1 MTKREKNSEVTK
13 AQARKSVFIVAG
25 VLLLLAAWNFYRGR
39 MTVAEVLGGI
49 SILLILMAA
58 LVPTAARGFHV
69 LWMKLA
75 GVLGYVNSR
84 VLLSLVFYLL
94 FFPYNMLARLIGRD
108 PLNRRK
114 TRSESYWI
122 PRKATRQS
130 KEQFER
136 LF

>member
-1 MTKREKNSEVTK
+1 MTKSAKSSEVTN
-13 AQARKSVFIVAG
+13 AQARKSVLIVAI

-39 MTVAEVLGGI
+39 ITVAEVLGGI
-49 SILLILMAA
+49 SVFLILMAA
-58 LVPTAARGFHV
+58 LVPAAARGFHV

-84 VLLSLVFYLL
+84 ILLSLVFYLL
-94 FFPYNMLARLIGRD
+94 FFPYNILARIIGRD

-114 TRSESYWI
+114 QGSESYWI
-122 PRKATRQS
+122 PRKVTRQT

>member
-1 MTKREKNSEVTK
+1 MTKSAKSSEVTT

-39 MTVAEVLGGI
+39 ITAAEVLCGI
-49 SILLILMAA
+49 SLLLILMAA
-58 LVPTAARGFHV
+58 LVPAAARGFHV

-84 VLLSLVFYLL
+84 ILLSLVFYLL
-94 FFPYNMLARLIGRD
+94 FFPYNVLARIIGRD

-122 PRKATRQS
+122 PRKATRQT

>member
-1 MTKREKNSEVTK
+1 MTKSAKHSEVTN
-13 AQARKSVFIVAG
+13 AQARKSVFVVAIA
-25 VLLLLAAWNFYRGR
+25 LLLLAAWNFYRGR
-39 MTVAEVLGGI
+39 MTTAEVLGGI
-49 SILLILMAA
+49 GVLLILMALIA
-58 LVPTAARGFHV
+58 PAAARSFHI

-75 GVLGYVNSR
+75 AVLGYVNSR
-84 VLLSLVFYLL
+84 ILLSLVFYLL

-114 TRSESYWI
+114 PGSDSYWI

>member
-1 MTKREKNSEVTK
+1 MTKSAKPSEVTN
-13 AQARKSVFIVAG
+13 AQARKSVFVVAT
-25 VLLLLAAWNFYRGR
+25 VLLLLAVWNFYRGR
-39 MTVAEVLGGI
+39 MTAAEVLSGI
-49 SILLILMAA
+49 GVLLILMG
-58 LVPTAARGFHV
+58 LIVPAAARGFHT
-69 LWMKLA
+69 LWMTLA

-84 VLLSLVFYLL
+84 ILLSLVFYLL
-94 FFPYNMLARLIGRD
+94 FFPYNVLARIIGRD

-114 TRSESYWI
+114 PGKESYWI

>member
-1 MTKREKNSEVTK
+1 MTKSVKTSEVTN
-13 AQARKSVFIVAG
+13 AQARKSVLIVAI

-49 SILLILMAA
+49 SVFLILMAA
-58 LVPTAARGFHV
+58 LVPAAARGFHV

-84 VLLSLVFYLL
+84 ILLSLVFYLL
-94 FFPYNMLARLIGRD
+94 FFPYNILARVIGRD

-114 TRSESYWI
+114 QGSESYWI
-122 PRKATRQS
+122 PRKVTRQT